1 MTGTPSTPSESPP
14 IRLLHVINNLHM
26 GGAETVLVRLLS
38 RLDRRRWSPRV
49 ISLIGTGPAAQRL
62 QELEIPVTAIGMR
75 RGVPGPRVLARL
87 AVEIRNA
94 RPQLVQ
100 TWLYHANLLGGL
112 ASRLVRPGVPVVW
125 NLRNNGPI
133 RRRDKASTYWTSR
146 ACATLSRRVPERI
159 LVNSQAG
166 RHRHTELGYDPE
178 RMEVIANGFDVERFR
193 PSETARAELRRELGV
208 GHEAQLVGMAARFNP
223 QKDFEVLMAAA
234 AGLMNRHPDLH
245 MLLCGP
251 GIGPE
256 NRELADVASAAGCG
270 SRLHLMGLRDDMP
283 RWQAALDVATLASY
297 VEGIPNTIGEA
308 MACGVPCVVTDVGG
322 AGELVGRDG
331 KAGRLVPIRDA
342 VAFETAIDGLL
353 SLPAEARRQ
362 IGAEARRRIAERFSI
377 ETMVERFE
385 ATWTEI
391 LSQQHS
397 TQTRQAA

>member
-1 MTGTPSTPSESPP
+1 
-14 IRLLHVINNLHM
+14 
-26 GGAETVLVRLLS
+26 
-38 RLDRRRWSPRV
+38 
-49 ISLIGTGPAAQRL
+49 
-62 QELEIPVTAIGMR
+62 
-75 RGVPGPRVLARL
+75 
-87 AVEIRNA
+87 
-94 RPQLVQ
+94 
-100 TWLYHANLLGGL
+100 
-112 ASRLVRPGVPVVW
+112 
-125 NLRNNGPI
+125 
-133 RRRDKASTYWTSR
+133 
-146 ACATLSRRVPERI
+146 
-159 LVNSQAG
+159 
-166 RHRHTELGYDPE
+166 
-178 RMEVIANGFDVERFR
+178 
-193 PSETARAELRRELGV
+193 
-208 GHEAQLVGMAARFNP
+208 
-223 QKDFEVLMAAA
+223 
-234 AGLMNRHPDLH
+234 MNRHPDLH

-283 RWQAALDVATLASY
+283 RWQAALDVATLASH

>member
-1 MTGTPSTPSESPP
+1 
-14 IRLLHVINNLHM
+14 
-26 GGAETVLVRLLS
+26 
-38 RLDRRRWSPRV
+38 
-49 ISLIGTGPAAQRL
+49 
-62 QELEIPVTAIGMR
+62 
-75 RGVPGPRVLARL
+75 
-87 AVEIRNA
+87 
-94 RPQLVQ
+94 
-100 TWLYHANLLGGL
+100 
-112 ASRLVRPGVPVVW
+112 
-125 NLRNNGPI
+125 
-133 RRRDKASTYWTSR
+133 
-146 ACATLSRRVPERI
+146 
-159 LVNSQAG
+159 
-166 RHRHTELGYDPE
+166 
-178 RMEVIANGFDVERFR
+178 
-193 PSETARAELRRELGV
+193 
-208 GHEAQLVGMAARFNP
+208 MAARFNP

-283 RWQAALDVATLASY
+283 RWQAALDVATLASH